1 MVIAIDGYSSC
12 GKSTLAK
19 DLAQKLGY
27 TFVDSGAMYRAVSL
41 YLLDEGIDLDDE
53 KTIDKLLDKITI
65 VQTPDNR
72 TILNDRDVTERIR
85 SQAVASIVSTVA
97 AMLSVREHLV
107 HQQRLLGAT
116 QNIVMDGRDIGTVV
130 FPLADYK
137 FFVIADLDVRTH
149 RRHEELLER
158 GQVVAIEQVKQNL
171 LHRDHIDSTRL
182 HSPLQKAEGAY
193 EIDTTYLTREQ
204 QVAVALSAMDM

>member
-12 GKSTLAK
+12 GKSTLAR
-19 DLAQKLGY
+19 DLAQFLGF

-41 YLLDEGIDLDDE
+41 YLLDEGIDLEDE
-53 KTIDKLLDKITI
+53 ITIDKLLDKITI

-107 HQQRLLGAT
+107 HH
-116 QNIVMDGRDIGTVV
+116 
-130 FPLADYK
+130 K
-137 FFVIADLDVRTH
+137 
-149 RRHEELLER
+149 
-158 GQVVAIEQVKQNL
+158 
-171 LHRDHIDSTRL
+171 
-182 HSPLQKAEGAY
+182 
-193 EIDTTYLTREQ
+193 
-204 QVAVALSAMDM
+204 